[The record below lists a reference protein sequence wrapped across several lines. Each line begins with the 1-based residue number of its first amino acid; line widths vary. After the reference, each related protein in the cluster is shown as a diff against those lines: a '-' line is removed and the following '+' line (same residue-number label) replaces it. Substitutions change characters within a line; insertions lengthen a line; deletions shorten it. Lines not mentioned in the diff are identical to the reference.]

1 MVVLERSTGT
11 STSILGTGLAL
22 LAAGFGVG
30 TTGSFA
36 GAAGLLQDLRMLSME
51 KLKFLVDD
59 DDVVLAVEGLSISEA
74 SSRSVGVRGGE
85 ARREDSGERLGEAEA
100 ALNMSVSSVLIW

>member
-11 STSILGTGLAL
+11 STSILGRGFGL
-22 LAAGFGVG
+22 LAAGFAVG
-30 TTGSFA
+30 TTGNFA
-36 GAAGLLQDLRMLSME
+36 GAGLLQDLRMLSME

-59 DDVVLAVEGLSISEA
+59 DVVVLEGLSISEA
-74 SSRSVGVRGGE
+74 SRRSVGVLGGE
-85 ARREDSGERLGEAEA
+85 ARMEAGGERLGEAEA